1 MMPPDIPDF
10 RLKIENETESRAL
23 VERRK
28 ETQQNLTPL

>member
-1 MMPPDIPDF
+1 MMPPAIPDF
-10 RLKIENETESRAL
+10 RLKMKNGTESRAL